1 MLVSLADPSASL
13 RAGSFCVFDGVALAV
28 VLRGDLESV
37 DDDLGAARV
46 DSVRSQGEHNVR
58 DGELDGVGVFER
70 RKVMNDRTQVSFANL
85 GHPDFAVAVGLVEV
99 AEILIAKRWRL
110 ALFAA
115 SKDVS
120 ALVVHWVGPPWV
132 CFL

>member
-28 VLRGDLESV
+28 VLRCDLESV
-37 DDDLGAARV
+37 DDDLGAAWV

-70 RKVMNDRTQVSFANL
+70 R
-85 GHPDFAVAVGLVEV
+85 
-99 AEILIAKRWRL
+99 
-110 ALFAA
+110 
-115 SKDVS
+115 
-120 ALVVHWVGPPWV
+120 
-132 CFL
+132 